1 MFDIAE
7 SFPIEWV
14 ALAQAVTVDVQ
25 IPLAPT
31 RKAIFPATM
40 FPIAIGINNGAT
52 RSGPLSCIR
61 IT

>member
-7 SFPIEWV
+7 RFQLNE
-14 ALAQAVTVDVQ
+14 LHAQAVTVDVQ

-31 RKAIFPATM
+31 RKAIFATM